1 MSTNQLKALNYIK
14 TNILDVYGS
23 TGIQK
28 ALNEGIFGLL
38 NRIVVYPVQDEHK
51 YTDQKG
57 NILPDG
63 ILVPK
68 GANPRDLAYLVHSDI
83 GDKFMHAVDART
95 NMRVAS
101 DYELK
106 DRDIIS
112 IITKG

>member
-1 MSTNQLKALNYIK
+1 MCSSDL
-14 TNILDVYGS
+14 
-23 TGIQK
+23 
-28 ALNEGIFGLL
+28 
-38 NRIVVYPVQDEHK
+38 K